1 MWPVVSQQIVNP
13 QPYLPVGSVHGI
25 DRFVYKLNPL
35 YAKDNFPDLAKRKCN
50 RRIKEL
56 QYVLSL
62 PDGEPII
69 GLPDQVTTEKVQSF
83 VLGDDTFDLSK
94 E

>member
-1 MWPVVSQQIVNP
+1 M
-13 QPYLPVGSVHGI
+13 HGI
-25 DRFVYKLNPL
+25 DRFVYKLNPQ
-35 YAKDNFPDLAKRKCN
+35 YTKSNFPDLTTKKRS

-69 GLPDQVTTEKVQSF
+69 GLPDGVAGEETKNF